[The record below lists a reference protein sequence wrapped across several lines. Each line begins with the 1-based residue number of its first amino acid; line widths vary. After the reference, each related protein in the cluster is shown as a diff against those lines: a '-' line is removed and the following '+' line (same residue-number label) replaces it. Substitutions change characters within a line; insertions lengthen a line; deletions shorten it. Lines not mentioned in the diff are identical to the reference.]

1 MFSLGAASSAL
12 KNAFFPFTP
21 SPCGWLNAKS
31 EFGIG
36 FAKAF
41 ITYTSVGRFIART
54 RISVKKPGL
63 HLSGAGQQNDPT
75 FLKED
80 S

>member
-41 ITYTSVGRFIART
+41 ITYTSVGRFVAQK
-54 RISVKKPGL
+54 RISVKNLVFTFP
-63 HLSGAGQQNDPT
+63 AVGQQNDPT

>member
-41 ITYTSVGRFIART
+41 ITTPQLAD
-54 RISVKKPGL
+54 L
-63 HLSGAGQQNDPT
+63 
-75 FLKED
+75 
-80 S
+80 

>member
-21 SPCGWLNAKS
+21 SPRGWLNAKS

-41 ITYTSVGRFIART
+41 ITYTSVGRFVAQK
-54 RISVKKPGL
+54 RISVKNWSSPFRLRDNKMIR
-63 HLSGAGQQNDPT
+63 LS
-75 FLKED
+75 
-80 S
+80 

>member
-41 ITYTSVGRFIART
+41 ITYTSVGRFVAQK
-54 RISVKKPGL
+54 RISVKTPGL
-63 HLSGAGQQNDPT
+63 RLPAAGQTNR
-75 FLKED
+75 FEF